1 MLDRNIPEG
10 YASEVAWEV
19 VLTDECRDWY
29 FGLGDKQRA
38 ALIARVDLVAE
49 EGPNLGRPTVDSIET
64 SRHHNM
70 KELRVSK
77 EGELRV
83 LFVFDPLRQAVL
95 LLGGDKTGA
104 WNDWYRWAIPRADDL
119 YDEYLDELRREGL
132 LK

>member
-1 MLDRNIPEG
+1 M
-10 YASEVAWEV
+10 AWEV

-29 FGLGDKQRA
+29 FGLDDKQRA
-38 ALIARVDLVAE
+38 ALIARVDLLAE

-119 YDEYLDELRREGL
+119 YDEYLQDLRDEGL
-132 LK
+132 LT